1 MLNKMKSAFGGSKKL
16 WAAIGTAALLVSAAI
31 PALAADTAGVTATV
45 TPQIVAID
53 VTDGSVAYGTV
64 AFGGT
69 NATFGGTA
77 AEQQTI
83 SRSTSNVDINVTLKS
98 SDAIDQTGPLQDWNL
113 IACATPPGA
122 NQFGHQYDLEVG
134 AGPAVWA
141 DFPDTNNYSGTVST
155 LTNANTS
162 DTLDLKIC
170 MPASGDTSQHD
181 TTVTALATAI

>member
-1 MLNKMKSAFGGSKKL
+1 MMNKMTKKL
-16 WAAIGTAALLVSAAI
+16 WAAIGTAALIASAAI
-31 PALAADTAGVTATV
+31 PALAATTGEVTATV
-45 TPQIVAID
+45 TPQIVAVD

-77 AEQQTI
+77 LEQQTI
-83 SRSTSNVDINVTLKS
+83 GRSTSNVNIDIKLKS
-98 SDAIDQTGPLQDWNL
+98 SDAVDQTGPLQDWDL

-122 NQFGHQYDLEVG
+122 NQFGHQYDIEVG

-141 DFPDTNNYSGTVST
+141 DFPATNDYSGDVTQ
-155 LTNANTS
+155 LTGANTS

-170 MPASGDTSQHD
+170 MPTSGDTSQHN
-181 TTVTALATAI
+181 TTVTALATAS